1 MSYNKGMRY
10 KILFL
15 PLITAH
21 CLLLTFLIAG
31 CSVISRDIRR
41 EVDRTVTLPM
51 VQTTPDAFKGKKV
64 VWGGII
70 LSSKNLA
77 DKTVIEVLQTP
88 LDISDMVTDKEHSQG
103 RFLVES
109 SVYLDT
115 YLYKAGREII
125 VAGII
130 KGITIQKI
138 GELDYA
144 YPVLEP
150 MQMRVF
156 KPQQERRYV
165 PLPPWW
171 YYQPYNPSYP
181 YYPYSPYY
189 PYNPYHPYNPYYPYY
204 SYPYYPYYPPR

>member
-1 MSYNKGMRY
+1 MRY
-10 KILFL
+10 KTSFL
-15 PLITAH
+15 
-21 CLLLTFLIAG
+21 LLLTFLIAG

-51 VQTTPDAFKGKKV
+51 VQTNPDGYKGKKV
-64 VWGGII
+64 IWGGII

-156 KPQQERRYV
+156 KPQQERRYE

-171 YYQPYNPSYP
+171 YYQPYS
-181 YYPYSPYY
+181 
-189 PYNPYHPYNPYYPYY
+189 PYHPYNPHYPYYPYY
-204 SYPYYPYYPPR
+204 PYPYYPYYPPR